1 MPSNI
6 IVCHLTHT
14 IIYSRKTGFCSTFV
28 TEFSIPF
35 CFLTTMK
42 MSYRKYTI
50 IVVSSDMASCFCKR
64 NGLGH
69 FNIFFYD
76 NFLSCHYNFVN
87 LLFATVSNIYVTDPS
102 MAYKGLQNYVITNKK
117 LSLLFSIM
125 WHPRKLEC
133 PTSEFC

>member
-1 MPSNI
+1 MF
-6 IVCHLTHT
+6 LT
-14 IIYSRKTGFCSTFV
+14 KLDFV
-28 TEFSIPF
+28 LPIWLNFLFPF
-35 CFLTTMK
+35 VFLTTMK

-133 PTSEFC
+133 PTSEFCWSTS

>member
-14 IIYSRKTGFCSTFV
+14 IIYSRKTGFCSSFV

-50 IVVSSDMASCFCKR
+50 IVLMASCFLFFLQKR
-64 NGLGH
+64 TGAFQHL
-69 FNIFFYD
+69 FSD
-76 NFLSCHYNFVN
+76 NFLSCHCNFVN
-87 LLFATVSNIYVTDPS
+87 VLFATVSNT
-102 MAYKGLQNYVITNKK
+102 
-117 LSLLFSIM
+117 
-125 WHPRKLEC
+125 
-133 PTSEFC
+133 

>member
-14 IIYSRKTGFCSTFV
+14 IIYSRKTGFCSSFV

-50 IVVSSDMASCFCKR
+50 IVLMASCFLFFCRK
-64 NGLGH
+64 GLAH
-69 FNIFFYD
+69 FNIFFLITFFRAIAILLMFYLPLGATLMSLIHQWCPFC
-76 NFLSCHYNFVN
+76 FLF
-87 LLFATVSNIYVTDPS
+87 
-102 MAYKGLQNYVITNKK
+102 MG
-117 LSLLFSIM
+117 
-125 WHPRKLEC
+125 HPRKRPNFADQQVRHLV
-133 PTSEFC
+133 

>member
-1 MPSNI
+1 
-6 IVCHLTHT
+6 
-14 IIYSRKTGFCSTFV
+14 
-28 TEFSIPF
+28 
-35 CFLTTMK
+35 

-133 PTSEFC
+133 PTSEFCRSTSQTSCLTSSFFFPCLSCLAIMRSPPTVAIVLLAP